1 MKGIVI
7 APKFYEDNAWK
18 SKAFYDKL
26 CEKYNFSY
34 LCTDVPNLDGYDVA
48 IIQSVPYH
56 NRPAIPPGLLDA
68 KCKLIG
74 EFGDL
79 QCWGNPACIK
89 NKKILFDRFDCIV
102 GGYYYQFREWYPEHV
117 HKYVYWLNYFGP
129 YERYVTLT
137 PVTNPRMRCLL
148 IGSNN
153 ASYPRRQYVIS
164 SMRKYPNNGYVD
176 VVGPW
181 QIPFPEYPKYLSN
194 YFCSLAL
201 PGKFN
206 LPVAKYFEI
215 PAAGV
220 LLLATQVKE
229 LELCGMVPFV
239 HYIPVTRVN
248 VFDQIKKVLTSP
260 EDYITIRDKG
270 TKFVR
275 ENHSDVNRLDAF
287 QDIFNNLW
295 PDGHK
300 KLLRQR

>member
-7 APKFYEDNAWK
+7 APKFYENNAWK
-18 SKAFYDKL
+18 SKALYDKL

-34 LCTDVPNLDGYDVA
+34 LCTDTPNLDGYDVA

-79 QCWGNPACIK
+79 QCWGDAECEK
-89 NKKILFDRFDCIV
+89 NKKTLFNRYDCIV
-102 GGYYYQFREWYPEHV
+102 GGYYHQFREWYPEHV
-117 HKYVYWLNYFGP
+117 HKYFYWPSYFGP
-129 YERYVTLT
+129 YERYISLPEVS
-137 PVTNPRMRCLL
+137 NPKMRCIM
-148 IGSNN
+148 IGSHN
-153 ASYPRRQYVIS
+153 ASYFRRQYVINN
-164 SMRKYPNNGYVD
+164 RNRYPDNGRID
-176 VVGPW
+176 ISGAW
-181 QIPFPEYPKYLSN
+181 KIPFDKYPKYLSN

-229 LELCGMVPFV
+229 LALCGMDSLV
-239 HYIPVTRVN
+239 HYVPVTRAN
-248 VFDQIKKVLTSP
+248 VFDKVKEVLDVP
-260 EDYITIRDKG
+260 DKFVEIRDRG
-270 TKFVR
+270 TKLVL
-275 ENHSDVNRLDAF
+275 ET
-287 QDIFNNLW
+287 IYI
-295 PDGHK
+295 GC
-300 KLLRQR
+300 